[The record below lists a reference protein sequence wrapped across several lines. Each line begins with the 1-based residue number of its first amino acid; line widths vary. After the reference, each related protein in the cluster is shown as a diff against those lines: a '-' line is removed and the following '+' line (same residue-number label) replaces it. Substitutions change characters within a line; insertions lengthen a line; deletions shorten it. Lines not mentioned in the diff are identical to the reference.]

1 MQHLWVRVVLKGEP
15 KTSSGRLL
23 GSVLGCYPTQFT
35 MVGDGKGTLEG
46 APPRGTSEV
55 RVGTPKRIKRVLG
68 ETLDPLRGINP
79 DLFD

>member
-1 MQHLWVRVVLKGEP
+1 MNP
-15 KTSSGRLL
+15 KCPRGDFWAQSWG
-23 GSVLGCYPTQFT
+23 GYPTQFT

-55 RVGTPKRIKRVLG
+55 RVGTPKCIKRVLR
-68 ETLDPLRGINP
+68 ETLDLLQGINP

>member
-1 MQHLWVRVVLKGEP
+1 
-15 KTSSGRLL
+15 
-23 GSVLGCYPTQFT
+23 

-68 ETLDPLRGINP
+68 ETLDLLRGINP